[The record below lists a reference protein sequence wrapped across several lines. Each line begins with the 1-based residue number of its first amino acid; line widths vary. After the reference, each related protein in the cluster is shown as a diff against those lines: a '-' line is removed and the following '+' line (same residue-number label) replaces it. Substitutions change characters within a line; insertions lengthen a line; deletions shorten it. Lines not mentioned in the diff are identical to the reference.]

1 MPVRRDDRSSGQKT
15 LRSVGLAVILL
26 TTLLSAALALTY
38 LSGGQGS
45 GWKPLVSSGGLAA
58 ATIALAAM
66 LVDAFDFWMRDRRLT
81 PFSLRMTRSLVF
93 VAMLV
98 AIVLSVIASTPLFFL
113 LMTPALMIYLFGV
126 ARRRPQAGRRSAR
139 GSGRR
144 SGESAGSAARPSAPS
159 RQRRGGRKRK

>member
-98 AIVLSVIASTPLFFL
+98 AIFLSVLASIPMFFL

-139 GSGRR
+139 GSGGR
-144 SGESAGSAARPSAPS
+144 SGESAARSSAPS